1 MNMWSI
7 KKSISETQ
15 LFELRDH
22 RDNTSWELIK
32 VYTASQ
38 LSYMD
43 GVAEDTIKRNA
54 KKYLP
59 VRVDSWPAMDRYRH
73 GQQKKPYRIMY
84 IRLDEIRALYHKRTG
99 NTLAIELK

>member
-1 MNMWSI
+1 MVI

-22 RDNTSWELIK
+22 RDNTSWDLIK
-32 VYTASQ
+32 IYTPVQ

-43 GVAEDTIKRNA
+43 WIDERTVKTSKR
-54 KKYLP
+54 YLP

>member
-1 MNMWSI
+1 MPV
-7 KKSISETQ
+7 KKSISDTQ

-22 RDNTSWELIK
+22 RDNTAWELIK
-32 VYTASQ
+32 CYTVSQ

-43 GVAEDTIKRNA
+43 WVAEDTVRRNW

-59 VRVDSWPAMDRYRH
+59 VRVDSWPAMDRFRRWE
-73 GQQKKPYRIMY
+73 QAKPYRIMY